1 MKEKKEFDL
10 FDKPATRK
18 LLWKLLWGA
27 CALSVLLEFFVH
39 RHPHFKADAFF
50 GFYAV
55 LGFVACT
62 AMILLA
68 KALGVFL
75 KVPEDYYDE
84 DDDDESA

>member
-10 FDKPATRK
+10 FDRPATRK

-27 CALSVLLEFFVH
+27 CGLSVLLELFVH
-39 RHPHFKADAFF
+39 RHPHFEADAFF
-50 GFYAV
+50 GFYAI
-55 LGFVACT
+55 LGFVSCT

-75 KVPEDYYDE
+75 KVDEDYYDE
-84 DDDDESA
+84 DDDESA